1 MLYGVSPY
9 DPLTIAGVVILVL
22 VVGAAAALVPATRA
36 AMVQPMRV
44 LREE

>member
-9 DPLTIAGVVILVL
+9 DPLTLSGVVALVL
-22 VVGAAAALVPATRA
+22 VVGAAAALVPAARA
-36 AMVQPMRV
+36 ALVQPMRV